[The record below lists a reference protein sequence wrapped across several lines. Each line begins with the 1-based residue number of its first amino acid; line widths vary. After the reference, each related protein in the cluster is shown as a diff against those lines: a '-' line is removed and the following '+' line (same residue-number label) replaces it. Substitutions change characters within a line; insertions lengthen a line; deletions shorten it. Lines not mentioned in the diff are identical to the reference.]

1 MAATALAAQLTW
13 LHQRQQVAVRADLIR
28 QVTALYAA
36 LDVSSLEG
44 VDRSWPALER
54 ALEALIRD
62 AYGTSAGLA
71 VNYYEL
77 FRAAEGV
84 GGASTPQLADPLPAE
99 QVATSL
105 RVTGPYTA
113 KHLVATRSRQVAEVT
128 LARLVG
134 STTRL
139 ALAGGRDTLDRSINA
154 DRRALGW
161 ARVLSGGRSCAF
173 CRMLASRGPAYL
185 SERSAG
191 KDRKWH
197 DLCDCQVEPVY
208 SRDAAWPPGSREA
221 RELWDATTAGLS
233 GDDAVN
239 AFRRAVEQ
247 PAAA

>member
-1 MAATALAAQLTW
+1 MAVTELGAQLTR
-13 LHQRQQVAVRADLIR
+13 LHSDRQVALRAGVIR
-28 QVTALYAA
+28 QVVALFPA
-36 LDVSSLEG
+36 LDLSSFEA
-44 VDRSWPALER
+44 VDRSWPALEAALR
-54 ALEALIRD
+54 ALIAEQ
-62 AYGTSAGLA
+62 YGTSAGLA
-71 VNYYEL
+71 VNYYDL

-84 GGASTPQLADPLPAE
+84 GGASTPLLADGLPVE

-113 KHLVATRSRQVAEVT
+113 KHLIATRSRQVAEVT

-139 ALAGGRDTLDRSINA
+139 ALSGGRDTLDRSINA
-154 DRRALGW
+154 DRRAVGW

-185 SERSAG
+185 SEASAG
-191 KDRKWH
+191 RDRKFH

-221 RELWDATTAGLS
+221 RELWDSTTAGLS
-233 GDDAVN
+233 GKDAVN
-239 AFRRAVEQ
+239 AFRRAVER
-247 PAAA
+247 PAT